1 MTIFCV
7 NYNLP
12 TPMNHFIYVS
22 IDSCYSIKNIPF
34 VGRSFVLS
42 VIDCLN
48 AMSLATHVSS
58 KFKDLNY
65 DKFRIENVHCILT
78 TSISDVLF
86 NYPVLSIPIVN
97 LINKEWIRSMMAMR
111 GARLKQLASRMTSTL
126 LFKKTLPQ
134 TFKRFSKYFGIL
146 C

>member
-12 TPMNHFIYVS
+12 TPMNHFVYVS
-22 IDSCYSIKNIPF
+22 IDLCYSIKNIPSI
-34 VGRSFVLS
+34 GRSSMFS
-42 VIDCLN
+42 VIDCFN
-48 AMSLATHVSS
+48 AMSFAAHVSS

-65 DKFRIENVHCILT
+65 DKFHIENVHCIPT
-78 TSISDVLF
+78 TSINDVLF
-86 NYPVLSIPIVN
+86 NYPLLSIPIVN

-111 GARLKQLASRMTSTL
+111 GARLKQLTSRMISTL
-126 LFKKTLPQ
+126 LFKNPPQ
-134 TFKRFSKYFGIL
+134 TFKRFSKYFCIL